1 MECRVLVDSDF
12 FTMIAPCK
20 NIAKEKEFVK
30 SVFDSLNKKP
40 CIHPF
45 VAKEELFN
53 NEVVKQL
60 IDEGYITV
68 IDYNSVL
75 KESWIEQQ
83 YVDNFVTYY
92 DYMNSEKIPSSLSE
106 ITRHRAKKNMGEIHS
121 LIFAHYLE
129 IPLFMS
135 NDKSAKKLAETKI
148 NNQHFSIDVK
158 NVCDVF
164 CMIKTTGSIKLDT
177 KVVRSILKRR
187 EGWRKQY
194 RDCQPRSATQ

>member
-53 NEVVKQL
+53 NEVVKLL

-68 IDYNSVL
+68 IDYNSVFT
-75 KESWIEQQ
+75 EEWIKQQ
-83 YVDNFVTYY
+83 YIDDFVTYY
-92 DYMNSEKIPSSLSE
+92 NYMNSEKIPSSFSE

-135 NDKSAKKLAETKI
+135 NDKGAKKLAETKI
-148 NNQHFSIDVK
+148 NSQHFSIDAK

-164 CMIKTTGSIKLDT
+164 CMIKTTGNIKLDT
-177 KVVRSILKRR
+177 KVVRSILKPR
-187 EGWRKQY
+187 EEWSKKY

>member
-1 MECRVLVDSDF
+1 MECRVFVDSDF

-60 IDEGYITV
+60 IDDGYITV
-68 IDYNSVL
+68 IDYNSVFT
-75 KESWIEQQ
+75 EEWIKQQ

-164 CMIKTTGSIKLDT
+164 CMIKTSGSIKLDT
-177 KVVRSILKRR
+177 KVVRSILKPR

-194 RDCQPRSATQ
+194 RDCQPRSTTQ

>member
-1 MECRVLVDSDF
+1 MGCHVLVDSDF

-20 NIAKEKEFVK
+20 NIDKEKEFVK

-53 NEVVKQL
+53 NEVIKQL

-75 KESWIEQQ
+75 KESWMEQQ

-92 DYMNSEKIPSSLSE
+92 DYMNSEKIPSLSPE
-106 ITRHRAKKNMGEIHS
+106 IKFSDIKRHHANKNMGEIHT

-135 NDKSAKKLAETKI
+135 NDKEAKKLAETKI
-148 NNQHFSIDVK
+148 NSQHFSIDVK

-164 CMIKTTGSIKLDT
+164 CMIKTSGSIKLDT
-177 KVVRSILKRR
+177 KVVRSILKKR
-187 EGWRKQY
+187 EEWREQY
-194 RDCQPRSATQ
+194 RDC

>member
-75 KESWIEQQ
+75 KESWMEQQ

-106 ITRHRAKKNMGEIHS
+106 ITRHRAKKNMGEIHT

-135 NDKSAKKLAETKI
+135 NDKGAKKLAETKI
-148 NNQHFSIDVK
+148 NSQHFSIDVK

-177 KVVRSILKRR
+177 KVVRSILKKR
-187 EGWRKQY
+187 EEWREQY
-194 RDCQPRSATQ
+194 RDCQPRSTTQ

>member
-60 IDEGYITV
+60 IDDGYITV

-106 ITRHRAKKNMGEIHS
+106 ITRHRAKKNMGEIHT
-121 LIFAHYLE
+121 LIFAHYLK

-135 NDKSAKKLAETKI
+135 NDKGAKKLAETKI
-148 NNQHFSIDVK
+148 NSQHFSIDVK

-177 KVVRSILKRR
+177 KVVRSILKKR
-187 EGWRKQY
+187 EEWSKQY

>member
-53 NEVVKQL
+53 NEVVKLL
-60 IDEGYITV
+60 IDDGYITV

-135 NDKSAKKLAETKI
+135 NDKGAKKLAETKI
-148 NNQHFSIDVK
+148 NSQHFSIDVK

-187 EGWRKQY
+187 EEWSKKY
-194 RDCQPRSATQ
+194 RDC

>member
-68 IDYNSVL
+68 IDYNSVFT
-75 KESWIEQQ
+75 EEWIKQQ
-83 YVDNFVTYY
+83 YIDDFVTYY
-92 DYMNSEKIPSSLSE
+92 NYMNSEKIPSSLSE

-135 NDKSAKKLAETKI
+135 NDKGAKKLAETKI
-148 NNQHFSIDVK
+148 NSQHFSIDVK

-187 EGWRKQY
+187 EEWSKKY
-194 RDCQPRSATQ
+194 RDCQPCSATQ

>member
-75 KESWIEQQ
+75 KESWMEQQ

-135 NDKSAKKLAETKI
+135 NDKGAKKLAETKI
-148 NNQHFSIDVK
+148 NSQHFSIDVK

-177 KVVRSILKRR
+177 KVVRSILKQR
-187 EGWRKQY
+187 EEWSKKY
-194 RDCQPRSATQ
+194 RDCQPCSATQ

>member
-12 FTMIAPCK
+12 FNMIAPCK

-30 SVFDSLNKKP
+30 SVFDSLNKTP

-45 VAKEELFN
+45 VAKAELFD

-60 IDEGYITV
+60 IGEGYITV
-68 IDYNSVL
+68 IDYDSVL
-75 KESWIEQQ
+75 TAEWIKQQ
-83 YVDNFVTYY
+83 YIDDFVTYY
-92 DYMNSEKIPSSLSE
+92 DYMNSEKIPSSFSE
-106 ITRHRAKKNMGEIHS
+106 INRHHAKKNMGEIHT

-135 NDKSAKKLAETKI
+135 NDNGAKKLAETKI
-148 NNQHFSIDVK
+148 NTQRFSIDVK

-164 CMIKTTGSIKLDT
+164 CMIKNTGSIKLDA
-177 KVVRSILKRR
+177 KVVRSILKQR
-187 EGWRKQY
+187 EGWSEQYKQY
-194 RDCQPRSATQ
+194 

>member
-60 IDEGYITV
+60 IDDGYITV

-135 NDKSAKKLAETKI
+135 NDKGAKKLAETKI
-148 NNQHFSIDVK
+148 NSQHFSIDVK

-164 CMIKTTGSIKLDT
+164 CMIKTSGSIKLDT
-177 KVVRSILKRR
+177 KVVRSILKKR
-187 EGWRKQY
+187 EEWREQY
-194 RDCQPRSATQ
+194 RDC

>member
-53 NEVVKQL
+53 NEVVKLL

-68 IDYNSVL
+68 IDYNSVFT
-75 KESWIEQQ
+75 EEWIKQQ
-83 YVDNFVTYY
+83 YIDDFVTYY
-92 DYMNSEKIPSSLSE
+92 NYMNSEKIPSSFSE
-106 ITRHRAKKNMGEIHS
+106 ITRHRAKKNMGEIHT

-148 NNQHFSIDVK
+148 NSQHFSIDVK

-187 EGWRKQY
+187 EEWSKKY